1 MHNLRVIITGAL
13 LLFGLTGCDALLQ
26 YTLGSAVQAPRATP
40 VQPVQQPVQV
50 QSVTVTATVNANV
63 RAGDSTAYA
72 ITGGLNAGQTAAV
85 LGISS
90 TGSGWYYIQTPA
102 GVLGFISPQ
111 LVTVSGNVSGLARV
125 APPSVSLPPTQ
136 PPVQNRANLTVSNLA
151 LAGGAV
157 NCTDRTSIV
166 FTVTNSGT
174 ATAPESVMKLAMFT
188 TPHASIIVE
197 VTGTVPPIAPGASV
211 QTGADLFLNASPNGS
226 YTLRG
231 IADISAIVPESDEN
245 DNFSDMGITINC
257 GGNSGGANL
266 RVTALGIANGA
277 VNCSDRTSIFF
288 AVTNDGPSAVG
299 ETFATLE
306 VLSAPPTVVNMT
318 VPPLQAGE
326 TFSSEAGLFLNT
338 LLAGTYQMR
347 ATADSGSAVTETN
360 EGDNTSETAF
370 TVSCG

>member
-1 MHNLRVIITGAL
+1 MRNIRIMLAVSLLAL
-13 LLFGLTGCDALLQ
+13 AMTGCRAFVDFAVGEPVSQ
-26 YTLGSAVQAPRATP
+26 PPQQAQSA
-40 VQPVQQPVQV
+40 
-50 QSVTVTATVNANV
+50 TVVAAVNANV

-72 ITGGLNAGQTAAV
+72 ITGGLNAGQTAPV

-90 TGSGWYYIQTPA
+90 TGSGWYYIQTPDGA
-102 GVLGFISPQ
+102 LGFISPDV
-111 LVTVSGNVSGLARV
+111 VTVQGNLSGLTAV
-125 APPSVSLPPTQ
+125 VPPNAPVVTSVPATQPPTQ
-136 PPVQNRANLTVSNLA
+136 TMANLTVSNLA

-157 NCTDRTSIV
+157 NCSDRTSIV
-166 FTVTNSGT
+166 FTITNTGT
-174 ATAPESVMKLAMFT
+174 ATAPESVMKLAMLT
-188 TPHASIIVE
+188 MPQMSIVVE

-231 IADISAIVPESDEN
+231 IADIDARVPESNEN
-245 DNFSDMGITINC
+245 DNFADLGIAINC

-266 RVTALGIANGA
+266 RVTALGLSNGA

-299 ETFATLE
+299 ESFAVLE
-306 VLSAPPTVVNMT
+306 VIAPSPVTVSMT

-326 TFSSEAGLFLNT
+326 TFNSGADLFLNT

-347 ATADSGSAVTETN
+347 VTADSGSAISESN
-360 EGDNTSETAF
+360 EGDNVSESAF
-370 TVSCG
+370 SVACG